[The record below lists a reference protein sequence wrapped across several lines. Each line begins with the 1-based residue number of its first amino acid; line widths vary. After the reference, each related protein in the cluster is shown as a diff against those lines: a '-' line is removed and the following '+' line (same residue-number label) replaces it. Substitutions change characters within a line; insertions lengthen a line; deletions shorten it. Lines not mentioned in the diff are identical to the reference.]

1 MSVINEEKTYNL
13 GVKLTSLPTQNQI
26 DSKKGYTDK
35 SYDSYLIYGTR
46 NQWYSQDRKDVRKIL
61 DVKSNIYRVLSS
73 AIRVGIY
80 DGGIT
85 VAWLKRQFSN
95 KTFYNDLQN
104 LYRLMYNKKS
114 VAAGLSPLSECV
126 IITHKNKYNIDSVK
140 TCNKINAYNNCKN
153 SLNNAILLNHLVLEE
168 LFNDISEEWK
178 KEQDIITNVDGIQG
192 IVSSVM
198 GEYKNLKDSISSY
211 KKTTK
216 NLNTYND
223 YNITKETLEDFHM
236 YKNYVFYKALGN
248 EYVKTSWRDW
258 EDVERRA
265 IKCQRFMS
273 AITNSG
279 YEYDR
284 YTKEDAL
291 SFQNLKIA
299 RDYISSNESSM
310 PNYDDYNRETRKYN
324 FITVNDLP
332 SAVDIAEALDYQEKV
347 KNTMQIK
354 VHEMKMKWLSA
365 VNLQSH
371 ELIVCEVTPQPLITN
386 EKEE

>member
-13 GVKLTSLPTQNQI
+13 GVKLTTLPTQNQI
-26 DSKKGYTDK
+26 DRKKGYTDK

-61 DVKSNIYRVLSS
+61 DVRSNIYRVLSS
-73 AIRVGIY
+73 AIRVSVY

-85 VAWLKRQFSN
+85 ASWLKRQFSN
-95 KTFYNDLQN
+95 KTFYDDLQN

-114 VAAGLSPLSECV
+114 VGAGLSPLSECV

-140 TCNKINAYNNCKN
+140 TCSKINAYNNCKN

-236 YKNYVFYKALGN
+236 YKNYAFYKALGN
-248 EYVKTSWRDW
+248 EYVKNSWRDW
-258 EDVERRA
+258 EHVEKRA

-273 AITNSG
+273 AIINSG
-279 YEYDR
+279 YEYER
-284 YTKEDAL
+284 YIKDDAL

-310 PNYDDYNRETRKYN
+310 PNYDNYNQETRKYN
-324 FITVNDLP
+324 FITINDLP
-332 SAVDIAEALDYQEKV
+332 SAIDIAEALDYQEKI
-347 KNTMQIK
+347 KNIMKIK

-365 VNLQSH
+365 VNLQSD
-371 ELIVCEVTPQPLITN
+371 ELVVCEVTPQPLITN

>member
-13 GVKLTSLPTQNQI
+13 GVKLTSLPTQNQL

-46 NQWYSQDRKDVRKIL
+46 NQRYSQDRKDVRKIL

-85 VAWLKRQFSN
+85 AAWLKRQFSN

-140 TCNKINAYNNCKN
+140 TCNKINPYNNCKN

-223 YNITKETLEDFHM
+223 YNITKETLED
-236 YKNYVFYKALGN
+236 
-248 EYVKTSWRDW
+248 EYVKNSWRDW

-273 AITNSG
+273 AITNSS

-324 FITVNDLP
+324 FITLNDLP

-347 KNTMQIK
+347 KNTMVIK

-365 VNLQSH
+365 INLQSH

>member
-13 GVKLTSLPTQNQI
+13 GVKLTSLPTQNQL

-46 NQWYSQDRKDVRKIL
+46 NQRFSQDRKDVRKIL

-85 VAWLKRQFSN
+85 AAWLKRQFSN

-140 TCNKINAYNNCKN
+140 TCNKINPYNNCKN

-248 EYVKTSWRDW
+248 EYVKNSWRDW

-273 AITNSG
+273 AITNSS

-324 FITVNDLP
+324 FITLNDLP

-347 KNTMQIK
+347 KNTMVIK

-365 VNLQSH
+365 INLQSH

>member
-1 MSVINEEKTYNL
+1 MSVINEEKMYNL
-13 GVKLTSLPTQNQI
+13 VVKLKSLPTESQI
-26 DSKKGYTDK
+26 DSEKGYTDK
-35 SYDSYLIYGTR
+35 SYDLYLQYGSR
-46 NQWYSQDRKDVRKIL
+46 NQWYSQERKDVRKIL
-61 DVKSNIYRVLSS
+61 DVKSNIYRALTS
-73 AIRVGIY
+73 AIRVTSY

-85 VAWLKRQFSN
+85 SGWLKRQFSN
-95 KTFYNDLQN
+95 KTFYTDLQN

-126 IITHKNKYNIDSVK
+126 IITHKNKYNIENVK
-140 TCNKINAYNNCKN
+140 TCGKINPYNNCKN

-236 YKNYVFYKALGN
+236 YKNYTFYKALGN
-248 EYVKTSWRDW
+248 EYVKNSWQDW
-258 EDVERRA
+258 EDVERRG

-284 YTKEDAL
+284 YIKDDAL

-347 KNTMQIK
+347 KNTMAIK

-371 ELIVCEVTPQPLITN
+371 ELVVCEVTPQPLITN

>member
-13 GVKLTSLPTQNQI
+13 GVKLTSLPTQNQL

-46 NQWYSQDRKDVRKIL
+46 NQRFSQDRKDVRKIL

-85 VAWLKRQFSN
+85 AAWLKRQFSN

-140 TCNKINAYNNCKN
+140 TCNKINPYNNCKN

-248 EYVKTSWRDW
+248 EYVKNSWRDW

-324 FITVNDLP
+324 FITLNDLP

-347 KNTMQIK
+347 KNIMQIK

-365 VNLQSH
+365 INLQSH

>member
-13 GVKLTSLPTQNQI
+13 GVKLTSLPTQNQL

-46 NQWYSQDRKDVRKIL
+46 NQRYSQDRKDVRKIL

-85 VAWLKRQFSN
+85 AAWLKRQFSN

-140 TCNKINAYNNCKN
+140 TCNKINPYNNCKN

-223 YNITKETLEDFHM
+223 YNMTKESLEDFHM
-236 YKNYVFYKALGN
+236 YKNYVFYKGLGN
-248 EYVKTSWRDW
+248 EYVKNSWRDW

-273 AITNSG
+273 AITNSS

-324 FITVNDLP
+324 FITLNDLP

-347 KNTMQIK
+347 KNTMVIK

-365 VNLQSH
+365 INLQSH

>member
-13 GVKLTSLPTQNQI
+13 GVKLTSLPTQNQL

-46 NQWYSQDRKDVRKIL
+46 NQRFSQDRKDVRKIL

-85 VAWLKRQFSN
+85 AAWLKRQFSN

-140 TCNKINAYNNCKN
+140 TCNKINPYNNCKN

-248 EYVKTSWRDW
+248 EYVKNSWRDW

-324 FITVNDLP
+324 FITLNDLP

-347 KNTMQIK
+347 KNIMQIK
-354 VHEMKMKWLSA
+354 VHEMKMKWLSV